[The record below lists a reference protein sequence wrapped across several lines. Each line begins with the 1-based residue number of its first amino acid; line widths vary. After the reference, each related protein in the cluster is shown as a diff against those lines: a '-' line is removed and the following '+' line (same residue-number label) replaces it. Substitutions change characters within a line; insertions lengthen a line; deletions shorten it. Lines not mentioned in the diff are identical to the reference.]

1 MSELHKFVFEGL
13 PVRGAMVRLTDA
25 WQDMLAARSQAGG
38 YPAPVTEM
46 LGQMCAAAVLMQ
58 SNIKFN
64 GALVFQVSGD
74 GPVPLA
80 VAEVQPDFRVRA
92 TATVR
97 GDVPESAQLNQLV
110 NVHGQGRCAITLDP
124 KDRLPGQ
131 QPYQG
136 VVPLSSDADQPF
148 ERVSD
153 ALEYY
158 MRQSEQLDTCLVL
171 AANAERA
178 VGLLIQ
184 RMPLTGQDNLAQQ
197 SAVTDEGDAQGG
209 SEDFARI
216 AMLTRSMTAE
226 ELLSL
231 DAETVLHRLFW
242 DEPIAQL
249 MPTTGLI
256 KPRFSCT
263 CSRERVGNM
272 LRNLGVEEVESII
285 AEQGSVSVGCEF
297 CGAQYGFDAVDA
309 AALFVPHAHNPAP
322 EGDSPLQ

>member
-1 MSELHKFVFEGL
+1 VSELHKFVFEGL
-13 PVRGAMVRLTDA
+13 PVRGAMVRLGDA
-25 WQDMLAARSQAGG
+25 WQEMLAARAQAGG
-38 YPAPVTEM
+38 YARPVSEM

-97 GDVPESAQLNQLV
+97 GDIPEGARLNQLV
-110 NVHGQGRCAITLDP
+110 NAHGQGRCAITLDP

-136 VVPLSSDADQPF
+136 VVPLSDDSERPF
-148 ERVSD
+148 EQVSD

-171 AANAERA
+171 AANTERA
-178 VGLLIQ
+178 VGILIQ
-184 RMPLTGQDNLAQQ
+184 RMPVTGQDNLAQQ
-197 SAVTDEGDAQGG
+197 SAVTDDQDAQGA
-209 SEDFARI
+209 SEDFDRI
-216 AMLTRSMTAE
+216 AMLTRSMTAD

-231 DAETVLHRLFW
+231 DADTVLHRLFW
-242 DEPIAQL
+242 DEPIARL
-249 MPTTGLI
+249 LPTTGVVR
-256 KPRFSCT
+256 PRFACT

-272 LRNLGVEEVESII
+272 LRNLGAPEVDSII
-285 AEQGSVSVGCEF
+285 EEQGSVSVGCEF
-297 CGAQYGFDAVDA
+297 CGAQYAFDPIDA
-309 AALFVPHAHNPAP
+309 AALFVPHAHSANPEEDHP
-322 EGDSPLQ
+322 VQ